1 MEPGAIA
8 LAAIY
13 WVYCIR
19 QLKRL
24 VVAMFVGSSN
34 SIGGRF
40 CIRFFDSPVKH
51 GSSIGYGNYRNDRSV
66 CLTWSDLARYALTL
80 DGFGAVKPDQISA
93 DFYLALVRQL
103 LDVDSSG
110 QWIGRSQYL
119 GGESSFKTAY
129 SFFLGSVA
137 AAYMA
142 EKEYGASLLMH
153 VLDPTLLA
161 AHKGRYCDFFA
172 VKDDGTALL
181 FEAKGTTKSQLRGST
196 VASARRQLASI
207 SSVKD
212 TSSGRTYTSFERHI
226 VGSCMP
232 QGFFEI
238 HDIDPPGKEPGTVE
252 FSFDEAAWFHYGAV
266 AAAMGSGEALPRS
279 RPNDFVMFDCGAVE
293 VGATSAISELIEEYR
308 HIVTHDGFYGKIRDI
323 LAQDLET
330 DEMKLEQSPKIEVE
344 KSEDSL
350 MSIGRDGIVVRL
362 KSDYAPYGFFLE
374 APDGSI

>member
-1 MEPGAIA
+1 M
-8 LAAIY
+8 LA
-13 WVYCIR
+13 
-19 QLKRL
+19 
-24 VVAMFVGSSN
+24 GSSN

-40 CIRFFDSPVKH
+40 RIRFFDSPAKH

-66 CLTWSDLARYALTL
+66 CLTLADLARYALTL
-80 DGFGAVKPDQISA
+80 DGFGAVKPDQISEY
-93 DFYLALVRQL
+93 FYLALVRQL

-110 QWIGRSQYL
+110 RWIGRRQYL

-137 AAYMA
+137 TAYVA

-153 VLDPTLLA
+153 VLDPTLLV
-161 AHKGRYCDFFA
+161 AHKGRHCDFFA
-172 VKDDGTALL
+172 VKDNGAAFL

-196 VASARRQLASI
+196 VDSARRQLTSTSSI
-207 SSVKD
+207 KD

-252 FSFDEAAWFHYGAV
+252 FSFDEAAWSHYGAV

-279 RPNDFVMFDCGAVE
+279 RSDGFVMFDCGAVE

-308 HIVTHDGFYGKIRDI
+308 RIGTHDGFYGKIKDV
-323 LAQDLET
+323 LAQSLET
-330 DEMKLEQSPKIEVE
+330 DEMKLEQSRKIEVE

-362 KSDYAPYGFFLE
+362 KSDYAPYGFLPRS
-374 APDGSI
+374 A